1 MGANSVTL
9 YLEGDKNEFDNYM
22 IDVCIKNKN
31 VEETKILRKRLKFRR
46 HKKACRFLKGDT
58 DFDILCFNET
68 FKHRFW
74 TISWPFEER
83 YLLQICQVVYDL
95 LSFISFSVCV

>member
-74 TISWPFEER
+74 TISWSFEER